1 MWLKNLN
8 KGIEMDKWLTSLLLI
23 TMIYSVEWKIIISF
37 SHLLTYL
44 NYCLIFYT
52 SLYLSSILSFIQ
64 TINFLQLYQSPDT
77 HLLVEIVNP
86 EETQAFWAAYDL
98 ISICNLPHFIS
109 TAMPPSAKIKIN
121 KKAFQ

>member
-1 MWLKNLN
+1 MWLKHLN
-8 KGIEMDKWLTSLLLI
+8 KGIEMDKLLTSLLLI

-44 NYCLIFYT
+44 SYCLIFYT

-77 HLLVEIVNP
+77 HLLAEIVNP

-98 ISICNLPHFIS
+98 ISTCNLPPLIS